1 MKTRDPYHLAL
12 TALARFT
19 GAGRFGWGMPLVTT
33 TVAEELGLS
42 PTPVREAL
50 ARLAGEGVIEHRPGR
65 GYFAPSPSSSDI
77 VELYDLHRRLTL
89 WAATDLGRHDAWPVI
104 EKTGTPQER
113 VERLFAQ
120 LVEVTGNGALIRA
133 HRRTATQLRPIRV
146 VEDRVAP
153 LSFELVDRMEGLLSQ
168 VRLDLLPPVIESYHH
183 ERSTN
188 AQRVFAMM
196 RRSVESIDQI

>member
-12 TALARFT
+12 TALARFA

-33 TVAEELGLS
+33 AVAEELGLS

-50 ARLAGEGVIEHRPGR
+50 ARLAGEGIIEHRPGR

-77 VELYDLHRRLTL
+77 IELYDLHRRLTL
-89 WAATDLGRHDAWPVI
+89 WALIGSGSHDIWPVV
-104 EKTGTPQER
+104 EKTGAPQER

-120 LVEVTGNGALIRA
+120 LVEVSGHGALIRA
-133 HRRTATQLRPIRV
+133 HRRTAAQLRPIRA

-153 LSFELVDRMEGLLSQ
+153 LSHEVVDHMEGLLAQ
-168 VRLDLLPPVIESYHH
+168 VRLDLLASEIETYHN
-183 ERSTN
+183 ERIIH
-188 AQRVFAMM
+188 AQPVFAMM
-196 RRSVESIDQI
+196 RKSAESIEQI

>member
-1 MKTRDPYHLAL
+1 MRTRDPYHLAL
-12 TALARFT
+12 TALAQFT

-65 GYFAPSPSSSDI
+65 GYFAPSPTSSDI

-89 WAATDLGRHDAWPVI
+89 WAVTDFGRRHACPVI

-120 LVEVTGNGALIRA
+120 LVEVSGNGALIRA
-133 HRRTATQLRPIRV
+133 HRRTAAQLRPIRT

-153 LSFELVDRMEGLLSQ
+153 LSLELVDRMEDLLSQ
-168 VRLDLLPPVIESYHH
+168 VRPDLLPPAIERYHN
-183 ERSTN
+183 ERSAH
-188 AQRVFAMM
+188 AQPVFVMM
-196 RRSVESIDQI
+196 RKSAESIDQI